1 MGNRIYISDLD
12 GTLLRNDAKLSD
24 YSKTVIQ
31 ELVRNGVH
39 FSVAS
44 ARSVVAIQ
52 KIFDGVRLNL
62 SVIEFN
68 GAFISDLDTGY
79 HEVINEIDK
88 SITPEILSLSLRQD
102 CTSFISSFN
111 GKDDC
116 LYFESILNEGMDW
129 YLKDRRKAHD
139 KRLRKISDLRDAL
152 KDNIVCF
159 TIIGREEPLTELQM
173 QIKDIFKDQVEL
185 HLMENQ
191 YSAGWFW
198 LTTHD
203 YRATKDQGIK
213 IVIDR
218 LGISSDKLTVFG
230 DNAND
235 IKMFKL
241 AAKAIAVNNATS
253 ELKSY
258 ASEIIGSN
266 EEDSVVKYI
275 AHEMF
280 IKE

>member
-191 YSAGWFW
+191 YSPGWYW
-198 LTTHD
+198 LTAHD

>member
-1 MGNRIYISDLD
+1 MVNRIYFSDLD

-24 YSKTVIQ
+24 YSKTKIQ

-39 FSVAS
+39 FSIAS

-52 KIFDGVRLNL
+52 KMFDGVKLNL
-62 SVIEFN
+62 PVVEFN
-68 GAFISDLDTGY
+68 GAFISDLGTGH

-88 SITPEILSLSLRQD
+88 DITPEILSLSIKQGYIP
-102 CTSFISSFN
+102 FISSFN
-111 GKDDC
+111 GKEDC
-116 LYFESILNEGMDW
+116 LYYESILNEGMDW
-129 YLKDRRKAHD
+129 YLKDRKKNQD
-139 KRLRKISDLRDAL
+139 KRLRQISRLPDTL

-159 TIIGREEPLTELQM
+159 TIIGREEPLKEVQLR
-173 QIKDIFKDQVEL
+173 INESFNDLIEL

-191 YSAGWFW
+191 YSPGWYW
-198 LTTHD
+198 LTAHD

-213 IVIDR
+213 TVLDR
-218 LGISSDKLTVFG
+218 LGFSPNELTVFG

-241 AAKAIAVNNATS
+241 AGKAIAVNNATQ

-258 ASEIIGSN
+258 ASEVIGSN

-275 AHEMF
+275 IRE
-280 IKE
+280 EEELD